1 MELMFVLRL
10 LRRWWWLLLLL
21 PLVGASSVWFGLRSK
36 SPAYEA
42 SVKVQITTPQREDVA
57 VYDEYRYASVRDEI
71 VVARN
76 NFTEVLQGDDLR
88 NQTARQLEL
97 NERQAEFPIEVTT
110 VRDADFIYVTVEAAS
125 PTLAAEIANTLVNGA
140 IAYYGDLRA
149 RSTFAERDLFVDKL
163 RTAEESYRTAQE
175 RFSNFQAENGAVSL
189 NEQLATHQ
197 RLLEQLQLERDR
209 LLLEETTR
217 AADPVSEVD
226 RLIAQHQ
233 QELDRLASLVPDY
246 SVLQEDVESA
256 RENYQ
261 NMRAAA
267 PEAPGGEGR
276 SSPEANA
283 AMEVLLAAEEALV
296 SFKTQHNIVLLES
309 EMETYE
315 GLLQQLQLERDR
327 LLLDE
332 TTRASDAVG
341 QVDNIITQREQ
352 ELDRLSALVPTYDL
366 LSEELSLARDQ
377 YTYILNKYNEAE
389 LTAAAVKAANF
400 IQVVEPAQ
408 PPTEPASNTALY
420 LLLTIL
426 GCIGVA
432 VLLVFLLEYIS
443 AATDD
448 TISLNA
454 SHEGQTLGLP
464 VLGMVPEMAGNRYRA
479 NSREEEAFLQL
490 RTRLLM
496 SCPEGQLK
504 TLLVTS
510 PQPRDGKTVVAANLC
525 ATMAASGARVV
536 LVDADL
542 RNPALHEWFDLPN
555 RGNGLAQ
562 LLQTDKAPLEDLL
575 PRLVRATDIPGL
587 SLITTGPLPPD
598 PSFLLSSLRM
608 AAVLD
613 ILSEHF
619 DRVVLD
625 SPPVVVA
632 PDAIVLARLVE
643 STLLVLNP
651 DHGSRRMAS
660 QAINSLTSWSDIHI
674 IGTTLNQTKL
684 KPFGYWYYGHPRGDA
699 PKAGERRSLFRRR
712 KASGPVSG
720 SPAV

>member
-1 MELMFVLRL
+1 MMELMFVLRM
-10 LRRWWWLLLLL
+10 LRRWWWLLLLI
-21 PLVGASSVWFGLRSK
+21 PLVGASSVWVGLRSK
-36 SPAYEA
+36 APVYEA
-42 SVKVQITTPQREDVA
+42 SVKLQITTPQREDVA

-71 VVARN
+71 AVARN

-125 PTLAAEIANTLVNGA
+125 PTLAAQIANTLVNGA

-175 RFSNFQAENGAVSL
+175 RFSQFQAENGAVSL
-189 NEQLATHQ
+189 NEQLETHQ

-217 AADPVSEVD
+217 VADPVSEVD

-256 RENYQ
+256 RESYQ
-261 NMRAAA
+261 NVRAAA
-267 PEAPGGEGR
+267 AGAPGEEGQLNA
-276 SSPEANA
+276 EAS
-283 AMEVLLAAEEALV
+283 AMEVLLAAEEALA

-315 GLLQQLQLERDR
+315 DLLQQLQLERDR

-332 TTRASDAVG
+332 TTRASDAVS
-341 QVDNIITQREQ
+341 QVDKIIVQREV
-352 ELDRLSALVPTYDL
+352 ELDRLSALLPTYDL

-426 GCIGVA
+426 GSIGVA
-432 VLLVFLLEYIS
+432 VMLVFLLEYVS

-448 TISLNA
+448 TIPLNA

-464 VLGMVPEMAGNRYRA
+464 VLGMVPEMAGKRYRA
-479 NSREEEAFLQL
+479 SSREEEAFLQL

-496 SCPEGQLK
+496 SCPDGQLK

-562 LLQTDKAPLEDLL
+562 WLQADEDSLEDLL